1 MQRACSRSRTISAVT
16 PQSLVSCKIAEK
28 CGRNIWSLV
37 MQDRA
42 AHAHLQPWSRIALH
56 HPNMQATTGA
66 EGIIELG
73 VVHMERWSDD

>member
-1 MQRACSRSRTISAVT
+1 
-16 PQSLVSCKIAEK
+16 
-28 CGRNIWSLV
+28 

-73 VVHMERWSDD
+73 FVHMERWSDD